1 MKRINNDE
9 NTIIYD
15 DSKENMKKV
24 YIGKV
29 DEWICT
35 KCSNRNFLFRENC
48 NRCGNQKII
57 SDNSKDLEDFEE
69 IQIET
74 SHVSKIS
81 KKIDRKYQKLSL
93 AIKENNLVK
102 IEYYQKKLSKLHQK
116 LQETNRK
123 KSENNEIRQAQ
134 SIEPKFPFKTVK
146 SSWKEQ
152 ASPAKIAENMR
163 LRQVIFIKIYKLRY
177 SKKFKKKLF
186 CMVFHQQAL
195 ENKDQ
200 LVNLKPSE
208 IARAIL
214 LKERS
219 IRKIMKKAK
228 RAKFQAIKVKGPKVI
243 KKISMKK

>member
-1 MKRINNDE
+1 MKRSDDDE

-24 YIGKV
+24 YTGKV

-57 SDNSKDLEDFEE
+57 SDNSNDLEDFEE

-74 SHVSKIS
+74 GHVSKIS

-116 LQETNRK
+116 LQKTNRK
-123 KSENNEIRQAQ
+123 KSENDEIGQAQ
-134 SIEPKFPFKTVK
+134 SIEPKIPFKTVK

-163 LRQVIFIKIYKLRY
+163 LRQVIFIKIYKL
-177 SKKFKKKLF
+177 L
-186 CMVFHQQAL
+186 
-195 ENKDQ
+195 
-200 LVNLKPSE
+200 
-208 IARAIL
+208 
-214 LKERS
+214 
-219 IRKIMKKAK
+219 
-228 RAKFQAIKVKGPKVI
+228 
-243 KKISMKK
+243 